1 MTVPKMVLRIGLF
14 MTVSK
19 MVLRGVLRLILII
32 VKKMILG
39 KVLRMAKLANWLGR
53 FFI

>member
-32 VKKMILG
+32 VIKTILG
-39 KVLRMAKLANWLGR
+39 KVLRMAKRLVWPIG
-53 FFI
+53 